1 MKENWMNKLIEL
13 LNEYEWY
20 TDIPTWTLSWANEPL
35 YWWWTAYASAY
46 LIPSKKFWF
55 IQRLVKHFMFDM
67 TKIDARIALSDFNAT
82 DRMLMAL
89 AISED
94 PITLLVDCLK

>member
-1 MKENWMNKLIEL
+1 MEKLIEL
-13 LNEYEWY
+13 LNVYRKEKYPKSKLRY
-20 TDIPTWTLSWANEPL
+20 YKYDSLNHVFLSNCIPNDSEEKVLGRR
-35 YWWWTAYASAY
+35 
-46 LIPSKKFWF
+46 FWF

-94 PITLLVDCLK
+94 PITLLIDCLE